1 MPSLTVSV
9 GRLEVQGTP
18 LRRGGETV
26 SNEEVNMADSEA
38 LYRVLPCGCQ
48 GAWLSPQGGDGV
60 PPGGNSMARCVR
72 EDGIEPG
79 TVAGLEEL
87 PAV

>member
-1 MPSLTVSV
+1 M
-9 GRLEVQGTP
+9 
-18 LRRGGETV
+18 RGGETV
-26 SNEEVNMADSEA
+26 SSEEVNMADSEA

-48 GAWLSPQGGDGV
+48 GAWLSPQGVDGA
-60 PPGGNSMARCVR
+60 PPGGNSMGRCVR

-87 PAV
+87 PAVWQNRNMVQGLTLTHALT